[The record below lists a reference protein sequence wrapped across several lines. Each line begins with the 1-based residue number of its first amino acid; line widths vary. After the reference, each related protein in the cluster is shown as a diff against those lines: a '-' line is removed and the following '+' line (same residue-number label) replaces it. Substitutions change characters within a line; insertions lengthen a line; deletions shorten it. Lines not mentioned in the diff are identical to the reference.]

1 MKTIFSSRK
10 AYYLVRVG
18 VFLIMAALIAG
29 MAGCGPLI
37 SEIHDWY
44 DLDAVRGNLGGSYIL
59 MNDLDSTIAGY
70 DELASPTANGGKG
83 WEPIRAADIQGDW
96 FTGSFDGHGYEIRDL
111 FINFLGDDLGASNVG
126 LFGLVDEGGIVKNIR
141 VINATVTGRSNVG
154 GLVGFNDGIVSN
166 SCFSG
171 NVTGNDRVG
180 GLVGWNSATVGDS
193 CFIGNVDGESMTGGL
208 VGRND
213 HGIVSNSHYNCDDVL
228 INGQRII
235 TIGALFGE
243 DFEKWLDNDKFLD
256 ISERLSQESGYY
268 LINNV
273 SDFKELLAFGQDN
286 SLKFRLKN
294 DLDLATEP
302 NFYIPYLAGEFD
314 GNGHII
320 SNLSFDSSFVS
331 HVGLFGYLAPGGK
344 AGRIGVESVSIT
356 GDNTVGALVGINDDG
371 TVSTS
376 YSSGDVTGNEKI
388 GGLVGSNHGTVINCY
403 SMAEVTGGAEAGGL
417 VGTHYWSG
425 SLNKSYCTGNVTGDE
440 YIGGLVGFFYPPPP
454 TAGINYASLL
464 SDCFWDIETSGQ
476 TTSDGGTGKTTEE
489 MQDISTF
496 SGAGWSIITV
506 GGPGERNPAYIWN
519 IVDDDTYPF
528 LSWQA

>member
-1 MKTIFSSRK
+1 
-10 AYYLVRVG
+10 
-18 VFLIMAALIAG
+18 
-29 MAGCGPLI
+29 
-37 SEIHDWY
+37 
-44 DLDAVRGNLGGSYIL
+44 
-59 MNDLDSTIAGY
+59 
-70 DELASPTANGGKG
+70 
-83 WEPIRAADIQGDW
+83 
-96 FTGSFDGHGYEIRDL
+96 
-111 FINFLGDDLGASNVG
+111 
-126 LFGLVDEGGIVKNIR
+126 
-141 VINATVTGRSNVG
+141 
-154 GLVGFNDGIVSN
+154 
-166 SCFSG
+166 
-171 NVTGNDRVG
+171 
-180 GLVGWNSATVGDS
+180 
-193 CFIGNVDGESMTGGL
+193 
-208 VGRND
+208 
-213 HGIVSNSHYNCDDVL
+213 
-228 INGQRII
+228 
-235 TIGALFGE
+235 
-243 DFEKWLDNDKFLD
+243 
-256 ISERLSQESGYY
+256 
-268 LINNV
+268 
-273 SDFKELLAFGQDN
+273 
-286 SLKFRLKN
+286 
-294 DLDLATEP
+294 
-302 NFYIPYLAGEFD
+302 
-314 GNGHII
+314 
-320 SNLSFDSSFVS
+320 
-331 HVGLFGYLAPGGK
+331 
-344 AGRIGVESVSIT
+344 
-356 GDNTVGALVGINDDG
+356 VGINDDG